1 MNGVT
6 RTLTIV
12 SIVGAGVVAGLFFA
26 FSVAIMRS
34 LEQLPPAQGLAAMQV
49 INVRIVNPL
58 FLLFFLGSAVTCL
71 ALMVVS
77 FVGDAPG
84 RWWRVAG
91 AVVFLIGAI
100 GVTVVVNVPLNDS
113 LAAVDP
119 AGAHAAETW
128 HKYLADWVPPNHVR
142 TIASILAT
150 ALLALGLPHGAPDQE
165 KSAAYSSAQPSQSVA
180 GQPDPHR
187 PVRNW

>member
-12 SIVGAGVVAGLFFA
+12 SIVGAGVVAGVFFA

-49 INVRIVNPL
+49 INVRIVNPV
-58 FLLFFLGSAVTCL
+58 FLLFFLGSALACL
-71 ALMVVS
+71 ALTVVS
-77 FVGDAPG
+77 FAGDAPG

-91 AVVFLIGAI
+91 AAVFLIGAI
-100 GVTVVVNVPLNDS
+100 GVTVVVNIPLNDS

-119 AGAHAAETW
+119 VGAHAAETW
-128 HKYLADWVPPNHVR
+128 HKYLADWMPPNHVR
-142 TIASILAT
+142 TVASILAT
-150 ALLALGLPHGAPDQE
+150 ALLALGLPPGASDQE
-165 KSAAYSSAQPSQSVA
+165 KSATYSPARPAQSVA
-180 GQPDPHR
+180 GQPDSHR
-187 PVRNW
+187 PVRN